1 MVIKSLKKLGIVCA
15 MVGDGANDCPAIKAA
30 DLGISFS
37 SADGSISAPF
47 SALSPSIDC
56 IIKILMEGKCT
67 LQNSI
72 DNVKYYSTTGMYKV
86 LINLIMVFEHCW
98 FLDIISLF
106 Y

>member
-1 MVIKSLKKLGIVCA
+1 LKKLGVICA
-15 MVGDGANDCPAIKAA
+15 MIGDGANDCPAIKAA

-56 IIKILMEGKCT
+56 VIKIIMEGKGT

-86 LINLIMVFEHCW
+86 LMVKI
-98 FLDIISLF
+98 LISLF
-106 Y
+106 LRMS